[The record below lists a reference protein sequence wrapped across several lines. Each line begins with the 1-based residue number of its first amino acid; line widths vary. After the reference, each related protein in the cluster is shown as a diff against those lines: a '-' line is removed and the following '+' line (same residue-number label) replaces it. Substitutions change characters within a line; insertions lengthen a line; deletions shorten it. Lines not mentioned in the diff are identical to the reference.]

1 MDLSSNVKFS
11 IWVFFVI
18 LLAYTAGC
26 WTTPGPRTYA
36 SPPNSHYTPRGGRGH
51 TNPTVIAPAAPSV
64 PTTPTAPAPAKTLDI
79 PAISGH

>member
-51 TNPTVIAPAAPSV
+51 KSDSYRSSCPVGTNNTDSTCSCENARY
-64 PTTPTAPAPAKTLDI
+64 TGD
-79 PAISGH
+79 